1 MPHINYKRNETRT
14 FVVRHEP
21 YCTVSGRLRFY
32 KHRHDSLA
40 AYRQAANRKE
50 RRAVKCAIRSG
61 VDGAGEVKVKKHII
75 ADVY

>member
-21 YCTVSGRLRFY
+21 YCTVSGVLRFY

-40 AYRQAANRKE
+40 VYRQAANRKE
-50 RRAVKCAIRSG
+50 RRRVKQAIKNG
-61 VDGAGEVKVKKHII
+61 VEGAGEVKVKKRII

>member
-40 AYRQAANRKE
+40 VYRRAANRKE
-50 RRAVKCAIRSG
+50 RRRVKRAIRSG